1 MIHKC
6 PNCFHRFKEED
17 ALFRCVSIPQ
27 ICPHQDD
34 IIYKEF
40 HKDHTG
46 LQGRILRS
54 SPSTPLTKIK
64 NYFRPILEK
73 FCEECATPT
82 TQRLCPRCHHD
93 LDPLFFQ
100 GQFIAIGFICQR
112 IQELEAF
119 VSYLKKAL
127 EKGLAHDLGYVLRPQ
142 KSLTKFDLYLEKG
155 TGKGNKLPLLHLK
168 FYPLNPE
175 KLKNTHVFDGLFLF
189 CDKVN
194 AVEGRSYVPDAVN
207 TLLLSQET
215 DQSSAQTK
223 ITTPVAL
230 VYSCIESLVSLLPEA
245 HPLFHPP
252 HHAGG
257 YNQKDGVRIS
267 SDMLAYTGYWFGPNI
282 LEILKKHFGR
292 YRLFCQ
298 SFSYPE
304 AQPFMPNS
312 GWRVED
318 PVLWLLSLLKYI

>member
-1 MIHKC
+1 MIYKC
-6 PNCFHRFKEED
+6 PNCFHRFKQQET
-17 ALFRCVSIPQ
+17 LFRCASIPQ
-27 ICPHQDD
+27 ICPYKEDS
-34 IIYKEF
+34 IYQEF
-40 HKDHTG
+40 HKDHREP
-46 LQGRILRS
+46 QGRIL
-54 SPSTPLTKIK
+54 SPLPATWITAIK
-64 NYFRPILEK
+64 EQFQETTER

-82 TQRLCPRCHHD
+82 TKRLCPQCHHD

-119 VSYLKKAL
+119 VTYLKKVL

-155 TGKGNKLPLLHLK
+155 IAQGKKLPLLHLR

-175 KLKNTHVFDGLFLF
+175 KLRNTHVFDGLFLF

-194 AVEGRSYVPDAVN
+194 ALEGRTYVPETVN
-207 TLLLSQET
+207 ALLMSQGEKEGE
-215 DQSSAQTK
+215 K

-230 VYSCIESLVSLLPEA
+230 VYSAIESLVSLLPEA
-245 HPLFHPP
+245 HPLFHPAD
-252 HHAGG
+252 HGEG
-257 YNQKDGVRIS
+257 YNKKEGDRIS
-267 SDMLAYTGYWFGPNI
+267 SDMLAYTGYWFGPNL
-282 LEILKKHFGR
+282 LEILKKHFSR

-304 AQPFMPNS
+304 AQPFMPHS

-318 PVLWLLSLLKYI
+318 PVLWLLSLLGYL